1 MFPFMKHFEYMI
13 CIWRW
18 SWQLFKN
25 TTTVREFAPGRAL
38 NYEILEDY
46 VYWTMSY
53 GAIYGCGPKG
63 CKNYQKIWQ
72 EDHLNHSIYNLLR
85 WNEMKN
91 AKARPQDLLVINRN
105 SLVII
110 GSQRLVTSFFFFFLI
125 YSYEYLTIMLW
136 CIVCKESS
144 HFYDLF
150 SIAYIV
156 GPQYFA
162 SKS

>member
-1 MFPFMKHFEYMI
+1 MKYWKIMFIEQWVMEQYMA
-13 CIWRW
+13 
-18 SWQLFKN
+18 
-25 TTTVREFAPGRAL
+25 VAL
-38 NYEILEDY
+38 KDVKI
-46 VYWTMSY
+46 
-53 GAIYGCGPKG
+53 IK
-63 CKNYQKIWQ
+63 KIWQ

-136 CIVCKESS
+136 CIVCKESL

>member
-1 MFPFMKHFEYMI
+1 MK
-13 CIWRW
+13 
-18 SWQLFKN
+18 
-25 TTTVREFAPGRAL
+25 
-38 NYEILEDY
+38 
-46 VYWTMSY
+46 
-53 GAIYGCGPKG
+53 
-63 CKNYQKIWQ
+63 
-72 EDHLNHSIYNLLR
+72 
-85 WNEMKN
+85 WNEKC
-91 AKARPQDLLVINRN
+91 K
-105 SLVII
+105 
-110 GSQRLVTSFFFFFLI
+110 SQTTGPFGDQQKLFSDNWVSEVGNFLFFFFLI

>member
-1 MFPFMKHFEYMI
+1 MKYWKIMFIEQWVMEQYMA
-13 CIWRW
+13 
-18 SWQLFKN
+18 
-25 TTTVREFAPGRAL
+25 VAL
-38 NYEILEDY
+38 KDVKI
-46 VYWTMSY
+46 
-53 GAIYGCGPKG
+53 IK
-63 CKNYQKIWQ
+63 KIWQ